1 MRRILLAATFV
12 LAAAMPAGSQTLRIS
27 LRQDLDV
34 LDPTLTTSYV
44 ARIVLAGLCDKLFD
58 IDAKLNIV
66 PQLATGYEWSDD
78 RTLVI
83 HLRSGVKFHDGEVMD
98 AEAVKYSLERHL
110 TLRGSFRKSE
120 ISSIDH
126 IDIVDPATVRI
137 VLKTPSGA
145 FLAQLTDRSGMIY
158 PPRATEAA
166 GTEFAS
172 HPVCSGPFSFVER
185 VAQDH
190 VTLARFPDYWDAK
203 DIHFDKVVYQVFP
216 DNSVR
221 FANLRAGTTD
231 ITEYLAPT
239 DVAAVKGDPRLKLAV
254 SDALGYIGLVNNLN
268 LGPRSDTPYG
278 KNALVRAA
286 LDAAIDRTALVNVVF
301 NGMFAPNV
309 QPVAPNSPFYDE
321 TLTPPPRD
329 VEKAKALLRQA
340 GVTPPV
346 TLELLAPNQPDS
358 RQAAEV
364 IQSMAAEA
372 GFDIRIVAMEMTAA
386 GQTVQRGDYQ
396 VYLSG
401 WSGRVDADGNTFQFL
416 HSDQGNNFTGYSN
429 PTVDKLLEQG
439 RDTTDTGQR
448 RVFYQQVWEAL
459 RRDLPITFL
468 YSPRN
473 IVAMTAKL
481 NGFRPVPDGMI
492 RIQGMEMAK

>member
-1 MRRILLAATFV
+1 MRRILLAAAFL
-12 LAAAMPAGSQTLRIS
+12 LAAALPAGSQTLRIS

-83 HLRSGVKFHDGEVMD
+83 HLRPGVKFHDGEIMD
-98 AEAVKYSLERHL
+98 ADAVKYSLERHL

-190 VTLARFPDYWDAK
+190 VTLARFP
-203 DIHFDKVVYQVFP
+203 
-216 DNSVR
+216 
-221 FANLRAGTTD
+221 
-231 ITEYLAPT
+231 
-239 DVAAVKGDPRLKLAV
+239 
-254 SDALGYIGLVNNLN
+254 
-268 LGPRSDTPYG
+268 
-278 KNALVRAA
+278 
-286 LDAAIDRTALVNVVF
+286 
-301 NGMFAPNV
+301 
-309 QPVAPNSPFYDE
+309 
-321 TLTPPPRD
+321 
-329 VEKAKALLRQA
+329 
-340 GVTPPV
+340 
-346 TLELLAPNQPDS
+346 
-358 RQAAEV
+358 
-364 IQSMAAEA
+364 
-372 GFDIRIVAMEMTAA
+372 
-386 GQTVQRGDYQ
+386 
-396 VYLSG
+396 
-401 WSGRVDADGNTFQFL
+401 
-416 HSDQGNNFTGYSN
+416 
-429 PTVDKLLEQG
+429 
-439 RDTTDTGQR
+439 
-448 RVFYQQVWEAL
+448 
-459 RRDLPITFL
+459 
-468 YSPRN
+468 
-473 IVAMTAKL
+473 
-481 NGFRPVPDGMI
+481 
-492 RIQGMEMAK
+492 

>member
-1 MRRILLAATFV
+1 MHRILLAAVCV
-12 LAAAMPAGSQTLRIS
+12 LATAMPAVSQTLRIS
-27 LRQDLDV
+27 LRQDMDV

-58 IDAKLNIV
+58 IDGKLHIM

-78 RTLVI
+78 LTLVI
-83 HLRSGVKFHDGEVMD
+83 HLRPGVTFHDGEAMD
-98 AEAVKYSLERHL
+98 ANAVKYSLERHL
-110 TLRGSFRKSE
+110 SLQGSFRKSE
-120 ISSIDH
+120 ISSIDRVEV
-126 IDIVDPATVRI
+126 VDPATVRV
-137 VLKTPSGA
+137 VLKNPSGA

-166 GTEFAS
+166 GKNFAL
-172 HPVCSGPFSFVER
+172 HPVCSGPFTFTER

-190 VTLARFPDYWDAK
+190 VTLARFPEYWDAK
-203 DIHFDKVVYQVFP
+203 NIHFDKVVYQVLP

-239 DVAAVKGDPRLKLAV
+239 DVAAVKADPRLKLAV
-254 SDALGYIGLVNNLN
+254 SDALGYIGLINNLN

-286 LDAAIDRTALVNVVF
+286 LDASIDRTALINVVF
-301 NGMFAPNV
+301 NGMFAPNA
-309 QPVAPNSPFYDE
+309 QPVPPNSPFYDE
-321 TLTPPPRD
+321 ALTPPPRD
-329 VEKAKALLRQA
+329 LAKAKALLRQA
-340 GVTPPV
+340 GVTPPI
-346 TLELLAPNQPDS
+346 TIELLTPNQPDT

-372 GFDIRIVAMEMTAA
+372 GFEIRILAMEMTAA
-386 GQTVQRGDYQ
+386 GQVQQRGDYQ
-396 VYLSG
+396 AYLNG

-416 HSDQGNNFTGYSN
+416 HTGQGNNFTGYSN
-429 PTVDKLLEQG
+429 PIVDRLLEQG
-439 RDTTDTGQR
+439 RAMTDVGER
-448 RVFYQQVWEAL
+448 RVVYQQVWEAL
-459 RRDLPITFL
+459 RRDLPITYL

-473 IVAMTAKL
+473 VVAMTAKL
-481 NGFRPVPDGMI
+481 LGFRPVPDGLI
-492 RIQGMEMAK
+492 RIQGLEMMK